1 MQYNMRWLDQD
12 SLLDIHGLSAASYAN
27 PKDTY
32 PVALK
37 PDSRMFELFL
47 VPDTVGGHE
56 WRKTLGVF
64 DQDGKL
70 VMAAGIRRMQHQPV
84 WLLSFVLSS
93 LKSSAMVRAFRDMIM
108 FLCDFH
114 ESIGI
119 NEFAVAS
126 PAGREEGYRKIM
138 RFLRERYV
146 TWVECT
152 IPAGERSPWPVF
164 HSMLGYA
171 IHTYDVNLRRYVKRR
186 TRMDADEN

>member
-1 MQYNMRWLDQD
+1 MRYTMKWLDIK
-12 SLLDIHGLSAASYAN
+12 SLDAINELASSSYAN

-37 PDSRMFELFL
+37 PNSVMFPFFL
-47 VPDTVGGHE
+47 VSEDVTGHE

-64 DQDGKL
+64 DENGNML
-70 VMAAGIRRMQHQPV
+70 MVAGIRRMQHQPV
-84 WLLSFVLSS
+84 WLLSYVLSS
-93 LKSSAMVRAFRDMIM
+93 QKNIGMVRAFREMIT
-108 FLCDFH
+108 FLCDYH

-126 PAGREEGYRKIM
+126 PAGREESYRKIM
-138 RFLRERYV
+138 RFMRDRYV

-164 HSMLGYA
+164 HSMLGYS
-171 IHTYDVNLRRYVKRR
+171 IYNYDINLRRYVKRR
-186 TRMDADEN
+186 DRMEIDE

>member
-1 MQYNMRWLDQD
+1 MRYTMKWLGIE
-12 SLLDIHGLSAASYAN
+12 SLGSINELAASSYAN

-37 PDSRMFELFL
+37 PNSAMFSFFL
-47 VPDTVGGHE
+47 VPETVGGHE

-64 DQDGKL
+64 DENGTL
-70 VMAAGIRRMQHQPV
+70 LMAAGIRRMQHQPV
-84 WLLSFVLSS
+84 WLLSYVLSS
-93 LKSSAMVRAFRDMIM
+93 QKNIGMVRAFRDMIV
-108 FLCDFH
+108 FLCDYH
-114 ESIGI
+114 EQIGI

-126 PAGREEGYRKIM
+126 PNGREESYRKIM

-146 TWVECT
+146 TWVECI

-171 IHTYDVNLRRYVKRR
+171 IHNYDVNLRRYVKRR
-186 TRMDADEN
+186 KRMELDE

>member
-1 MQYNMRWLDQD
+1 MQYNMKWLDMEHLD
-12 SLLDIHGLSAASYAN
+12 SVKELSASSYSN

-47 VPDTVGGHE
+47 VPESQGGHE

-64 DQDGKL
+64 DADGNMI
-70 VMAAGIRRMQHQPV
+70 MAAGIRRMQHQPV

-93 LKSSAMVRAFRDMIM
+93 QKNVGMVRAFRDMIV
-108 FLCDFH
+108 FLCDYH
-114 ESIGI
+114 EQIGI

-126 PAGREEGYRKIM
+126 PAGREESYRKIM
-138 RFLRERYV
+138 RFLRERYI

-152 IPAGERSPWPVF
+152 IPAGERSPWPIY

-171 IHTYDVNLRRYVKRR
+171 IHSYDVNLRRYIKRR
-186 TRMDADEN
+186 DRMEPDEK